1 MSTSHHLF
9 CDTFSDLVLFAC
21 APFLASAV
29 EGYLGF
35 SEKAALIILSLS
47 FVAAVVGSSPMKG
60 LFAAFLGLFI
70 ASIGT
75 GEDSYPRMSMGT
87 DTLQSGV
94 LMITAVLGVLILG
107 EVLVAFEDMYRTRR
121 DRPAS
126 GLKTSW
132 K

>member
-1 MSTSHHLF
+1 
-9 CDTFSDLVLFAC
+9 
-21 APFLASAV
+21 
-29 EGYLGF
+29 
-35 SEKAALIILSLS
+35 
-47 FVAAVVGSSPMKG
+47 MKG